1 MVKLRFQRHGRTH
14 APFYRLVAVDARYK
28 RNGKYLENLGWF
40 NPLPGEGEQDIEL
53 KVDRIKHWLSVGA
66 QPSDTVRDLL
76 GHRDLLTPKQK
87 KAWEN
92 DREYARK
99 RVEAA
104 TAVKGADATVEAL
117 SAFVD
122 DADADLGSFLT
133 DAKSAAAEAKAAAS
147 KGQVEAAQA
156 AAKKAEE
163 VKAAAEKAEAEH
175 KAAEQA
181 KKEAEEKAA
190 AEAAAAAEAEGG
202 EGEKEASE

>member
-28 RNGKYLENLGWF
+28 RNGKYLEALGWF
-40 NPLPGEGEQDIEL
+40 NPQPGQGEQDIDL

-76 GHRDLLTPKQK
+76 GHRELLTDKQK
-87 KAWEN
+87 KAWEA
-92 DREYARK
+92 DRAYSRK

-104 TAVKGADATVEAL
+104 SAVKSADATIEAL
-117 SAFVD
+117 TTFVD
-122 DADADLGSFLT
+122 DADADLGSFLS
-133 DAKSAAAEAKAAAS
+133 DAKSAAAEAKAAAK

-156 AAKKAEE
+156 AASKAGEI
-163 VKAAAEKAEAEH
+163 KASAEKAEAEH
-175 KAAEQA
+175 KA

-190 AEAAAAAEAEGG
+190 AEAEAAAESSDEGG
-202 EGEKEASE
+202 EDAGE